1 LYSRFQLA
9 KKYLHYY
16 LTASNG
22 KGHGMHSPFVFD
34 FILNVLNNGKGYAL
48 PEEVEKCREKLL
60 GSQKLIEVEDMGAG
74 SRVQKKSTRRVA
86 DIALHALKPPKY
98 AGMLYRLAYHY
109 KPSNITELGTS
120 FGITTAYLAKGSP
133 KAEVYT
139 IEGSKTVREMARSVF
154 NELGIEN
161 IKSLEGRF
169 DALLPEVLAVLK
181 QVDLA
186 YVDGNHKLEPTM
198 NYFSLLVDKSHNDS
212 ILIFD
217 DIHWSKAMEQAWEKI
232 KAHPSVKCSIDLFFL
247 GMIFFRSEF
256 KEPRHFKI
264 RF

>member
-1 LYSRFQLA
+1 
-9 KKYLHYY
+9 
-16 LTASNG
+16 
-22 KGHGMHSPFVFD
+22 
-34 FILNVLNNGKGYAL
+34 
-48 PEEVEKCREKLL
+48 VEKCREKLL

-217 DIHWSKAMEQAWEKI
+217 DIHWSKEMEQAWEKI

>member
-1 LYSRFQLA
+1 
-9 KKYLHYY
+9 
-16 LTASNG
+16 
-22 KGHGMHSPFVFD
+22 
-34 FILNVLNNGKGYAL
+34 
-48 PEEVEKCREKLL
+48 
-60 GSQKLIEVEDMGAG
+60 
-74 SRVQKKSTRRVA
+74 
-86 DIALHALKPPKY
+86 
-98 AGMLYRLAYHY
+98 MLYRLAYHY

-217 DIHWSKAMEQAWEKI
+217 DIHWSKEMEQAWEKI